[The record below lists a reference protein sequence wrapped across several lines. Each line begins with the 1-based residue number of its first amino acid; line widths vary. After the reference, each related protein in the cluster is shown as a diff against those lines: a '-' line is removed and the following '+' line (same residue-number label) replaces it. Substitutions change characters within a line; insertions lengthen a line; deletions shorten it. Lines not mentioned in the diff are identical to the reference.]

1 MVNIQRHFGKGIRG
15 KSDIILKIAVYENV
29 KSGLQ
34 NMPKV
39 ECIYICV
46 LNQSLELQALILGFQ
61 SESKSGSDSK
71 GI

>member
-39 ECIYICV
+39 ECI
-46 LNQSLELQALILGFQ
+46 
-61 SESKSGSDSK
+61 
-71 GI
+71 